1 MPHIL
6 CLVFVIIVSARGYE
20 CSPPPS
26 VQVSLNK
33 SAAVF
38 VGEVIAEEYRAVN
51 TDSIG
56 KPATSKA
63 LVIKLKVMRLWK
75 GDVDEEV
82 YLYTSGRKYSNG
94 TESLDAEDFRFHKGE
109 RYLVYAFRRDGHLQT
124 HGCTRTRRVTEADAD
139 LRELGE
145 GELPRRK
152 G

>member
-6 CLVFVIIVSARGYE
+6 SLVFVIIVSARGYE

-26 VQVSLNK
+26 VQISLNK

-38 VGEVIAEEYRAVN
+38 VGEVVAEEYRDVN
-51 TDSIG
+51 TDSMG
-56 KPATSKA
+56 KPATAKA
-63 LVIKLKVMRLWK
+63 LVIKLKVMRFWK
-75 GDVDEEV
+75 GNVQEEV
-82 YLYTSGRKYSNG
+82 YLYTSERKYPDG

-109 RYLVYAFRRDGHLQT
+109 RYLVYAFSRNGHLQT
-124 HGCTRTRRVTEADAD
+124 HGCTRTRKVTEADAD

-145 GELPRRK
+145 GELPKRK